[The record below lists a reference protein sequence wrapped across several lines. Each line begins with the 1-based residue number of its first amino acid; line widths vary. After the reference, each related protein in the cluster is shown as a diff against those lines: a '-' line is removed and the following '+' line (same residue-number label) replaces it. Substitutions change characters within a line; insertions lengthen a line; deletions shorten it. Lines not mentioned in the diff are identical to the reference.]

1 MKNNK
6 FEVDLSN
13 PKYSTDWLR
22 YYITSCRYGLSFK
35 TNLDSNKCNFNLVT
49 DTYGLVNSGS
59 KKSANVICGSS
70 FGQGIGV
77 DFQSTWFNKLAHKE
91 DYFNISFPVGTHN
104 HLRRL
109 TDLYSGKSNLLFY
122 LYHPNSFICS
132 YMFYQSELKNMD
144 IFKSMNWRT
153 DSFYKYKLILS
164 YPFRLSIKRLL
175 GRIIYF
181 DGYKLDRNYCLFN
194 FRDANFLKSE
204 SANLISLFS
213 KFEHVF
219 AFKVPI
225 KEELC
230 NLKPFKP
237 LKKSISE
244 NYFTFLDITKSLPN
258 LTHFDLTRNFTL
270 TDYHKYDNHWNE
282 SGNTKFV
289 NHLKELF
296 L

>member
-1 MKNNK
+1 MS
-6 FEVDLSN
+6 DLNSN
-13 PKYSTDWLR
+13 R
-22 YYITSCRYGLSFK
+22 
-35 TNLDSNKCNFNLVT
+35 CNFNLVT
-49 DTYGLVNSGS
+49 DNHGLVNFGS
-59 KKSANVICGSS
+59 RESPNVICGSS

-77 DFQSTWFNKLAHKE
+77 DFNSTWFSKLKNRT

-109 TDLYSGKSNLLFY
+109 TDLYRGNSNKLIY

-153 DSFYKYKLILS
+153 DSFYKYKLIFS
-164 YPFRLSIKRLL
+164 YPFRLSMKRLL

-181 DGYKLDRNYCLFN
+181 DGYKLDSNYCLFN

-213 KFEHVF
+213 KFKHVF

-230 NLKPFKP
+230 SFKPFKS
-237 LKKSISE
+237 LKKSISK
-244 NYFTFLDITKSLPN
+244 NYSIFLDLTKNLPN
-258 LTHFDLTRNFTL
+258 STHIDLTNNFTL
-270 TDYHKYDNHWNE
+270 ADYHKYDNHWNE
-282 SGNTKFV
+282 SGNQKFF
-289 NHLKELF
+289 NHLKELC